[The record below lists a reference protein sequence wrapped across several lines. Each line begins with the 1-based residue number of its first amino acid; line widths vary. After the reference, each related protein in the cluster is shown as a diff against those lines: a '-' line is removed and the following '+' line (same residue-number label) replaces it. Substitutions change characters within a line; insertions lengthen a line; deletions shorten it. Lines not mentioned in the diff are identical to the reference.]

1 MEFFLLIITFVIVLV
16 GIAHIYGKSVAKKTI
31 STISYILIIPIGI
44 GLFLLLGLLFNKI
57 FGWFSNYV
65 SALIRDTN
73 WIFVGIGLIVITCVV
88 VYALVKEKKEE
99 EREKKTRQEEH
110 KKNK

>member
-16 GIAHIYGKSVAKKTI
+16 GIAYIYGKSVAKKTI
-31 STISYILIIPIGI
+31 NYILIIPIGI
-44 GLFLLLGLLFNKI
+44 GFFLLLVFLFNKI

-88 VYALVKEKKEE
+88 AYASVKEKKEE

>member
-16 GIAHIYGKSVAKKTI
+16 GIAYIYGKSVAKKTI
-31 STISYILIIPIGI
+31 NYIVIIPIGI

-88 VYALVKEKKEE
+88 VYALDKEKKEE
-99 EREKKTRQEEH
+99 EREKKAQQEEH